1 MISPCTCS
9 ADGRA
14 QLLGLMGVQPTLG
27 APADEVNLE
36 FRELPYFIVSRARLR
51 REGAPSGAGDV
62 AGMQI
67 LGANTLGLLVDP
79 RLEDSPA
86 DGPQRVFV
94 PWTNVI
100 SVSFRTPADL
110 LKGSTT

>member
-14 QLLGLMGVQPTLG
+14 QLLGLMGVPTMG
-27 APADEVNLE
+27 TPADEVNLE

-51 REGAPSGAGDV
+51 REGQPMGAGDV

-67 LGANTLGLLVDP
+67 LGANSLGLLVDP
-79 RLEDSPA
+79 RLEDTPA
-86 DGPQRVFV
+86 EGPQRVFV

-100 SVSFRTPADL
+100 SVSFRTPSES